1 MLVPVISQVSILL
14 VTVDSLVL
22 KLDKIRARPNR
33 IVNEALLERILL
45 SVSWSVEYE
54 GDAYDDARSVD
65 GIWYFRDLLTYEYE
79 TFPLQ
84 SGVVPL
90 FENP

>member
-1 MLVPVISQVSILL
+1 MIPW
-14 VTVDSLVL
+14 
-22 KLDKIRARPNR
+22 RPSR
-33 IVNEALLERILL
+33 IVNEALLERILT
-45 SVSWSVEYE
+45 SPSWSVEYR

-65 GIWYFRDLLTYEYE
+65 GVWYFRDLLTYEYE

-90 FENP
+90 FENPANIPNIRFKERGE